1 MALRRKRSLSVA
13 DLPVPKEHATG
24 SASGNDMTNG
34 GSGTS
39 GANPA
44 SVASGGVKKKGSRMF
59 GSGRPEESGYDS
71 DATRKSSPRGSLKNA
86 LTGSSTSSGGGGIGS
101 SSCGDS
107 GSAGGGED
115 SSSGGRA
122 SEEGSSSG

>member
-13 DLPVPKEHATG
+13 DLPVPKDHATG

-101 SSCGDS
+101 
-107 GSAGGGED
+107 
-115 SSSGGRA
+115 RYTR
-122 SEEGSSSG
+122 